1 MRNTSLTLFKVR
13 GIPIRVHWSLLLLLA
28 YLAYA
33 FSHQFA
39 HVAEGAG
46 ITPGDLTVSPLL
58 IGMVLAVGLLVSLA
72 LHELAHS
79 LAAVRLGGTV
89 EDITLMLV
97 GGISR
102 IGHMPRGRRAEALVA
117 AVGPLANMVVAG
129 VLFLAHGA
137 LPHGDADA
145 RMGLFYLAQ
154 ANLALAVFNLLPAF
168 PMDGG
173 RILRALLAGR
183 LGGERATRVAAAIG
197 TGAAVALGLLGL
209 WSGNLLLIVVA
220 VFLYSAG
227 ADEARDA
234 RLRGAIESYRVRDV
248 MRDFVAIVD
257 PEMTL
262 AEVARTMRAHGRRE
276 VVVQSPGRPPLGAF
290 TTDDLTVVDPA
301 RLSTLQVGSL
311 ESTLARRAIRVS
323 PDEPLAT
330 AFENAVATG
339 ASTLIATHTEAGT
352 GLTFVVG
359 LVSLSTLDDPL
370 ALAALTAGASTTPG
384 HRRVT
389 ARPASGIVS

>member
-1 MRNTSLTLFKVR
+1 MHKTSLTLFKVR
-13 GIPIRVHWSLLLLLA
+13 GIPIRAHWSLLLLLA

-46 ITPGDLTVSPLL
+46 VTPGDLAVSPLL
-58 IGMVLAVGLLVSLA
+58 IGVVLAVGLLVSLA

-79 LAAVRLGGTV
+79 VVAVRLGGTV
-89 EDITLMLV
+89 ADITLMLV
-97 GGISR
+97 GGMSR
-102 IGHMPRGRRAEALVA
+102 IGHMPRRKWAEALVA
-117 AVGPLANMVVAG
+117 AVGPLANLVIAS
-129 VLFLAHGA
+129 VLILAHGA
-137 LPHGDADA
+137 LTHGAADA

-154 ANLALAVFNLLPAF
+154 ANLALAIFNLLPAL

-173 RILRALLAGR
+173 HILRALLAGR
-183 LGGERATRVAAAIG
+183 IGRARATRAAAAIG
-197 TGAAVALGLLGL
+197 TGVAVAFGFLGL

-220 VFLYSAG
+220 VFLYSAA

-234 RLRGAIESYRVRDV
+234 RLRGAIETHRVRDV
-248 MRDFVAIVD
+248 MREFVTIVD

-290 TTDDLTVVDPA
+290 TTDDLTAVDPA
-301 RLSTLQVGSL
+301 RLSRLQVGSL
-311 ESTLARRAIRVS
+311 GSTLARRALRVS
-323 PDEPLAT
+323 PDESLAT
-330 AFENAVATG
+330 AVENAEDAG
-339 ASTLIATHTEAGT
+339 ASTLIATHIEAGS

-370 ALAALTAGASTTPG
+370 ALAALTAGPSTTPG

-389 ARPASGIVS
+389 SRPASGTVS